1 MFLLASLFFVF
12 VSVAETAGHIRA
24 TKTQKLRLCNAYPG
38 TETFTV
44 MLDKTDI
51 LAGKPIKYKECTEV
65 SIQLKAGDRLDFQG
79 DNLAHGSF
87 TVGAL
92 SKSDSMLALVVSRQD
107 KISTALSFMS
117 HVFVPSKN
125 AQVAVMDTF
134 RGTQHGRLVI
144 SEPMAQKAADDDY
157 YVYGEDL
164 PYDSAV
170 GVKKGFY
177 EVMLVDKNN
186 DAEVAIP
193 VVIADSEN
201 YVVIRC
207 GLDAADFSAN
217 KSAVAGL
224 AETAEKGKANLLQRR
239 ASSSAKRQLSQASE
253 IQRYPQDVFVYPN
266 PTKLEEKEP
275 KVEKAKAKE
284 DKSAAIATPASLLL
298 MASFLALQ
306 L

>member
-1 MFLLASLFFVF
+1 M
-12 VSVAETAGHIRA
+12 
-24 TKTQKLRLCNAYPG
+24 
-38 TETFTV
+38 
-44 MLDKTDI
+44 
-51 LAGKPIKYKECTEV
+51 
-65 SIQLKAGDRLDFQG
+65 IQLKAGDRLDFQG

-134 RGTQHGRLVI
+134 RGTQDGRLVI
-144 SEPMAQKAADDDY
+144 SEPTAQKAVDDDY
-157 YVYGEDL
+157 YVYGENL
-164 PYDSAV
+164 PYNSAV

-177 EVMLVDKNN
+177 EVMLVDNNN

-217 KSAVAGL
+217 KSAVEGL
-224 AETAEKGKANLLQRR
+224 AETAEKGKTNLLQRR
-239 ASSSAKRQLSQASE
+239 ASRSARGQLSQASE
-253 IQRYPQDVFVYPN
+253 IQRYPQDVFVYPT
-266 PTKLEEKEP
+266 PTKLEAKEP
-275 KVEKAKAKE
+275 KVEKAKVKE

-298 MASFLALQ
+298 MAFFLALQ